1 MLDSSIWLLA
11 SDEYYVDV
19 RLILSYRSL
28 SARWWRKC
36 LGVRTVWS
44 ITVFYYLSQTE
55 YNGRTLTVCWPDQQI
70 STSGGSL
77 SPPAPAKISLST
89 FTRLDIFMDGRLGG
103 EQYDSHDNT
112 NQLRDAILS
121 VMLWPMGH
129 GMLGPPSPRN
139 GHWSVYTDGKSTQF
153 RDLLIWL
160 CWFVK
165 QILLRRGD
173 FDSPVRVMF
182 SEIPW

>member
-129 GMLGPPSPRN
+129 TMFGLQSPLSGLEKNCVERETSN
-139 GHWSVYTDGKSTQF
+139 PVSPWSEWALVCYEQLF
-153 RDLLIWL
+153 LQRADLHSPLVLCSLIRW
-160 CWFVK
+160 
-165 QILLRRGD
+165 
-173 FDSPVRVMF
+173 
-182 SEIPW
+182 